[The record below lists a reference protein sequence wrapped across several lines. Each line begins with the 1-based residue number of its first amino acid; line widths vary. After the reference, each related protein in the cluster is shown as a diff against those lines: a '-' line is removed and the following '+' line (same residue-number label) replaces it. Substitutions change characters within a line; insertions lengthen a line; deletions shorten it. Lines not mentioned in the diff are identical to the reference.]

1 MKQETVRY
9 LAALELRLRACETKI
24 DLLRGEIMI
33 GEEARQTECVHSPEI
48 RADGM
53 LVCGCG
59 VELGHIDNTD
69 YVEFVNTVA
78 DQEKQLAA
86 SPYLVEEVEPE
97 ELPQGVWADLDP
109 DLGKPAK

>member
-9 LAALELRLRACETKI
+9 LADLELRLRACETKI
-24 DLLRGEIMI
+24 DLLRGETMI
-33 GEEARQTECVHSPEI
+33 GEEARQTECLHTPEI
-48 RADGM
+48 RSDGM

-59 VELGHIDNTD
+59 VELGHIDR
-69 YVEFVNTVA
+69 